1 MAIMHECVCV
11 RVNVCETM
19 CVCELSL
26 ITETR
31 MSDHKSDIKYF
42 VNETFY
48 AADRMPVVME
58 I

>member
-1 MAIMHECVCV
+1 MAIMHVCECVYVCV
-11 RVNVCETM
+11 TM
-19 CVCELSL
+19 CVCVCELSL